1 MTPRRD
7 DPRGFGFATMMFTL
21 LTVILAFAALAVAG
35 TALSN
40 SEDAQDAAA
49 LGGSGTKVGL
59 VDFAIDPENVN
70 AAKDSTL
77 AVSNDG
83 KVEHNLTIKGADKK
97 TANLKPGEKA
107 SIDLGGLEVG
117 KHYTIFC
124 SIPGHEA
131 AGMKGMLMIGGGAS
145 TAAGAAESGSAGGTN
160 KELLAS
166 NDAEDKQQK
175 KVVDAYVA
183 QLKDGPNTKGVGNQ
197 ALAPTVL
204 ADGTK
209 EFKITSK
216 VVDWETEPGK
226 KVRAWAYGPTGA
238 PDDEFTVPGPL
249 IKVDVGDKVRFVFKN
264 ELPQSSAVH
273 FHGVELPNSMDG
285 VPFVTQDPV
294 KPGKTFV
301 YEFVA
306 QRSQVSQYHSHHHA
320 EHQVPDGQLGVFQIG
335 DVPIPAGRNAP
346 SQIVPMVLNDAG
358 VIGLTLNAK
367 SFPATA
373 PIIAAPGETVR
384 VDYYNEGLVIHP
396 MHLHG
401 IIQTVIAK
409 DGYAVTPYESDT
421 LNVAPGERWSV
432 LITPRADQT
441 GVWAYHCH
449 ILTHAERDDGMFG
462 MVTTFIVQ

>member
-1 MTPRRD
+1 
-7 DPRGFGFATMMFTL
+7 MMFTL

-35 TALSN
+35 KALSN
-40 SEDAQDAAA
+40 SEDAQDTAA

-59 VDFAIDPENVN
+59 TEFALSPEDVN
-70 AAKDSTL
+70 AEPDSTI

-83 KVEHNLTIKGADKK
+83 TVEHNLAIQGTDTK

-107 SIDLGGLEVG
+107 SLDLGGLKAG
-117 KHYTIFC
+117 HYTIFC
-124 SIPGHEA
+124 TIPGHEA

-145 TAAGAAESGSAGGTN
+145 TAAGAAEAGSAGGTT

-166 NDAEDKQQK
+166 NDAEDAQQK

-183 QLKDGPNTKGVGNQ
+183 QLKKGPNTKGVGNQ
-197 ALAPTVL
+197 PLAPTVL

-216 VVDWETEPGK
+216 IVDWEVEPGK

-238 PDDEFTVPGPL
+238 PDEQFTVPGPL
-249 IKVDVGDKVRFVFKN
+249 LKVAVGDKVRFVFENK
-264 ELPQSSAVH
+264 LPQSSAVH
-273 FHGVELPNSMDG
+273 FHGVELPNAMDG

-306 QRSQVSQYHSHHHA
+306 NRAQTSMYHSHHHA

-335 DVPIPAGRNAP
+335 DMPVPVGRNVP
-346 SQIVPMVLNDAG
+346 DQVVPMVLNDAG
-358 VIGLTLNAK
+358 SIGLTLNAK

-373 PIIAAPGETVR
+373 PVIASPGQTVQ
-384 VDYYNEGLVIHP
+384 VDYYNEGLLIHP

-409 DGYAVTPYESDT
+409 DGYPIAPYETDT

-449 ILTHAERDDGMFG
+449 ILTHAERDNGMFG